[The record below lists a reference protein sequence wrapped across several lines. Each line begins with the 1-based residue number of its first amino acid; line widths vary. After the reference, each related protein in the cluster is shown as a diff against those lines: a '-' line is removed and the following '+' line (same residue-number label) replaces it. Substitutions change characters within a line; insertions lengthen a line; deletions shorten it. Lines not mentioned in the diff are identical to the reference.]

1 MLDSQFNFVI
11 RSLQGKDMKRGR
23 KFGSGTATDN
33 SSMTFQKRK
42 EQARERLNN
51 NPDSEWVEAV
61 IIPGVTQ
68 YDLYGS
74 DIRPILPEVDE
85 SGNESTIEVSINHLE
100 KELR

>member
-1 MLDSQFNFVI
+1 
-11 RSLQGKDMKRGR
+11 MKRGR
-23 KFGSGTATDN
+23 NTADA
-33 SSMTFQKRK
+33 SSMTYQKRR
-42 EQARERLNN
+42 EQARERLEN

-61 IIPGVTQ
+61 IIPGITQ

-85 SGNESTIEVSINHLE
+85 NGDERTIEIPINHLE

>member
-1 MLDSQFNFVI
+1 
-11 RSLQGKDMKRGR
+11 MKRARSGA
-23 KFGSGTATDN
+23 GSDN
-33 SSMTFQKRK
+33 LSMTYQKRR
-42 EQARERLNN
+42 EQAMERLQN

-61 IIPGVTQ
+61 IIPGITQ

-85 SGNESTIEVSINHLE
+85 NGNERTIEISINDLE